1 MAYSAANA
9 LFLQMLENSLGK
21 GHTAVLSARAAE
33 RNDKLALALAVIKRN
48 EEVDKVGELFQQLL
62 DWSNCIT

>member
-9 LFLQMLENSLGK
+9 IFLQMLENSLGK
-21 GHTAVLSARAAE
+21 GNAAVLSARTAE
-33 RNDKLALALAVIKRN
+33 RNDKLALALAMIKRN

-62 DWSNCIT
+62 